1 MADDNIITLS
11 QIWSEIPFNT
21 EASLKGMGHVL
32 MIKFGKSRKTGLSGL
47 PNQTIQFS
55 KNR

>member
-21 EASLKGMGHVL
+21 EASLKGMGACVDDQ
-32 MIKFGKSRKTGLSGL
+32 IW
-47 PNQTIQFS
+47 QV
-55 KNR
+55 